1 MKCLSFSARG
11 KSWKRLTYLSN
22 ETFHIAEKAWTD
34 VSHGMRPLLCYCWST
49 MAWWERKPQPSK
61 PYHREENNDPPVLST
76 DRSAATDGQS
86 FYLLFGYSRAII
98 SKLIMI
104 WWTKNFTDGTQTT
117 ALPWVC
123 FLGSWEIHHLP
134 VIWII
139 LETFKG
145 IRIMRKKIKTRPRV
159 ANMLS

>member
-1 MKCLSFSARG
+1 MENRGNDSPIYLMKLSILQRKPEPMSAMAWGRCFVIAG
-11 KSWKRLTYLSN
+11 PRWLGGRENHSHQSLTTGRKIMILQY
-22 ETFHIAEKAWTD
+22 FQPKC
-34 VSHGMRPLLCYCWST
+34 SHGRTEL
-49 MAWWERKPQPSK
+49 
-61 PYHREENNDPPVLST
+61 
-76 DRSAATDGQS
+76 
-86 FYLLFGYSRAII
+86 YLLFGYSRAII

-123 FLGSWEIHHLP
+123 FLGSREIHHLP